1 MPYLRPS
8 PYLSPAHKMTTPTP
22 NDQLSLH
29 VAAFDQVGEGALW
42 VDKQGRVIYANETAG
57 RLLGYSKAQLLRSS
71 YLEINPNYSLL
82 GWKKFWKQLTVD
94 GASLIETQFV
104 NSGGSFFGVR
114 GHIGFDAVAG
124 DRELC
129 LIVFASTEE
138 GRREADLLE
147 VVQRDGNI
155 GSWEYHLGTGQ
166 IFVSTLIREWLG
178 WSLER
183 DFYSKGDLA
192 EKLSLHLLPS
202 QKKEATALLS
212 RLTNAARTTE
222 ITLDLQLPD
231 GQTRSLI
238 FRGQSVEND
247 VEVRKIFGTAVRE
260 EDHLAGIVPAGD
272 ESTFQFSLDQSRDA
286 IIWVDLSDGY
296 LAYANARARE
306 LTGYSRQE
314 ITGLPAHLLSKDY
327 QEATDKLRI
336 EQYLE
341 LSTKTNRKDGT
352 AYPTRAGLHF
362 HAAADGKEYAVIVSH
377 DSGRETA
384 NTEDIQLHTATL
396 NTLQEWVIWLNN
408 DQEVAMINAAAR
420 KKLSRRTTRKLTG
433 LPLTELMPELEIPAL
448 AQVRQEQLDGRVRPD
463 TDYIYADTNGKERTL
478 QIRFVQVAAGS
489 RMYLGVICQD
499 VTNEMASR
507 RRLQEAKRRVDELR
521 KQLESENEALK
532 EEIDTVTANGPIIT
546 VSKKYMK
553 VLGQIGQVAGT
564 DATVL
569 VTGETGTGK
578 ELLAQSIHNFSNR
591 GTRRMVSVNCAAL
604 PENLIESELFGH
616 ERGAFTGAFAQKKG
630 KFELAD
636 GGTIFLDEIGELP
649 LDMQSKL
656 LRALQEGEIQRI
668 GSPDIIKVDVRV
680 VAATNRDLERMI
692 REGSFREDLFYRLN
706 VFPIHNLPLR
716 ERPED
721 IPVLVK
727 HFTKIYAQKMGRPV
741 SQINQK
747 DLEKLVAY
755 DFPGNVREL
764 INLVERA
771 VITSRDSTLNLGASL
786 RALRRTDRGDGKLS
800 LSPNDRLVSFEE
812 MQRQY
817 IMEALRR
824 TKGKV
829 TGAGGAAELLDVNGR
844 TLMSKM
850 VKLGIDRGEFT

>member
-1 MPYLRPS
+1 
-8 PYLSPAHKMTTPTP
+8 MTTPTP
-22 NDQLSLH
+22 DDHISLH
-29 VAAFDQVGEGALW
+29 VAAFNQVSEGALW
-42 VDKQGRVIYANETAG
+42 ADKQGRITYANEAAS
-57 RLLGYSKAQLLRSS
+57 RLLGYTKGQLLRSS
-71 YLEINPNYSLL
+71 YLEIDPNYSLL
-82 GWKKFWKQLTVD
+82 GWKKFWKQLATE
-94 GASLIETQFV
+94 GSTHLETQFV
-104 NSGGSFFGVR
+104 NAGGNFFGVR

-124 DRELC
+124 ERELC
-129 LIVFASTEE
+129 LIVFSSTEE
-138 GRREADLLE
+138 GSREADLLE
-147 VVQRDGNI
+147 AAQRDGKI
-155 GSWEYHLGTGQ
+155 GGWEYHLGTGQ
-166 IFVSTLIREWLG
+166 VFVSPLLREWLG

-183 DFYSKGDLA
+183 DFYPVGDLA
-192 EKLSLHLLPS
+192 EKLASHLLPS
-202 QKKEATALLS
+202 QKKEAATLLS
-212 RLTNAARTTE
+212 RLMKAARAAE
-222 ITLDLQLPD
+222 VTLDLQLAD
-231 GQTRSLI
+231 GQTRSLLL
-238 FRGQSVEND
+238 RGQSVENE
-247 VEVRKIFGTAVRE
+247 VEVRKIYGTAVRE
-260 EDHLAGIVPAGD
+260 EDHLAGMIPAGD

-286 IIWVDLSDGY
+286 IFWVDLTNGH

-314 ITGLPAHLLSKDY
+314 ITGLPVNLLSEDY
-327 QEATDKLRI
+327 KTATEKLHS

-341 LSTKTNRKDGT
+341 LTPQTKRKDGT
-352 AYPTRAGLHF
+352 TYPTRAGMHLHT
-362 HAAADGKEYAVIVSH
+362 APDGKEYAVVISH
-377 DSGRETA
+377 DSSRETA

-408 DQEVAMINAAAR
+408 DHEVAMMNTAAR

-433 LPLTELMPELEIPAL
+433 LRLNELMPELDIPAL

-489 RMYLGVICQD
+489 RMYLGVICHD

-521 KQLESENEALK
+521 KQLESENEVLK
-532 EEIDTVTANGPIIT
+532 EEIGTVTANGPIIT

-591 GTRRMVSVNCAAL
+591 GARRMVSVNCAAL

-668 GSPDIIKVDVRV
+668 GSADIIKVDVRV

-692 REGSFREDLFYRLN
+692 GDGTFREDLFYRLN